1 MGKKQKGAEL
11 MPSPHRLI
19 PRRLFVGLCW
29 AALAWTGNLPADEL
43 ELING
48 KIYKGS
54 FIQQDDSNVT
64 FKVQMDSGIEATIS
78 TPIKTIA
85 AIRKSSGASII
96 VPGTVAAA
104 TSPAPA
110 VAPPVSAPAPDFP
123 AASPAKPKGPY
134 NDGTCTGSA
143 RGFKSTIKVSVT
155 VVNSKI
161 TNVQVVSQADT
172 ANYFNRAK
180 AVIQQVIS
188 KNGTNGVNTVSG
200 ATFSSRGILKAVQSA
215 LDTVKTSP

>member
-1 MGKKQKGAEL
+1 
-11 MPSPHRLI
+11 MPSPHRLLFL
-19 PRRLFVGLCW
+19 RLLFIGLSW
-29 AALAWTGNLPADEL
+29 AALAWTGNLRADEL
-43 ELING
+43 ELTSG

-54 FIQQDDSNVT
+54 LIRQDDSSVA
-64 FKVQMDSGIEATIS
+64 FKVQMDSGGEATIS
-78 TPIKTIA
+78 FPIKTIA
-85 AIRKSSGASII
+85 SIRRNNGTII
-96 VPGTVAAA
+96 TLPGTVAAS

-110 VAPPVSAPAPDFP
+110 VAPPVSALTPGSVVAL
-123 AASPAKPKGPY
+123 PAKPKGPY
-134 NDGTCTGSA
+134 NDGTCTGEA
-143 RGFKSTIKVSVT
+143 RGFRNTIKVSVT

-161 TNVQVVSQADT
+161 TNIQVVSQADD
-172 ANYFNRAK
+172 ANWFNRAK